1 MVAYGVTGSNLS
13 STSSSSGVG
22 TITNN
27 SSSNGSNSG
36 ATGTASTQA
45 PPGSNNSYNHQSL
58 PRHFL
63 RGGVPVQTG
72 GKDEETNGLPS
83 SGIVMGPS
91 HQPQHTNKKVKGV
104 VGQLD
109 PQHTHHT
116 HQLNN
121 ANG

>member
-27 SSSNGSNSG
+27 SSSNGSSSG
-36 ATGTASTQA
+36 ATGTVSTQV
-45 PPGSNNSYNHQSL
+45 PPGTNSTYNHQSL

-63 RGGVPVQTG
+63 RGGAPVQMG
-72 GKDEETNGLPS
+72 GREEETNGLPS

-91 HQPQHTNKKVKGV
+91 HQNQHTSKKGKG
-104 VGQLD
+104 
-109 PQHTHHT
+109 
-116 HQLNN
+116 
-121 ANG
+121 